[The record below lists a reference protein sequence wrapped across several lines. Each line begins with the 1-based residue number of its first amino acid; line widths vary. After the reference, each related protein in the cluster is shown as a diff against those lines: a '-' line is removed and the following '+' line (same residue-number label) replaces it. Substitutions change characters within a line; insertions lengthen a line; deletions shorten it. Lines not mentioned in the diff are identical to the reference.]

1 MASFR
6 FCSEWWVHH
15 AVRASRWLKSVRE
28 HNNLL
33 YPREE
38 RNMRRLMFGC
48 RHCSHEEEADH
59 TQVYEHVVSAVARE
73 MKVEGTDLLVDPTV
87 PQKRKMCPHCNAMR
101 DAIFYP
107 SRSKAREVTMKFAA
121 NLSRIRISPSLL
133 VLEFGKPNDAVSA
146 R

>member
-6 FCSEWWVHH
+6 FCSEC
-15 AVRASRWLKSVRE
+15 
-28 HNNLL
+28 NNLL

-38 RNMRRLMFGC
+38 RSMRRLMFGC
-48 RHCSHEEEADH
+48 RHCSHEEEAEH

-87 PQKRKMCPHCNAMR
+87 PQKRKMCPNCNAMR

-107 SRSKAREVTMKFAA
+107 SRSKAREVTMKLTYICTVCRQAFAD
-121 NLSRIRISPSLL
+121 PD
-133 VLEFGKPNDAVSA
+133 KPKTAGA
-146 R
+146 